1 MPGAPAKSPLP
12 LFRSDAQ
19 ARLLARL
26 FVTRPDRPSTL
37 TSLSQEIGIPLSTLQ
52 REVEALEQS
61 GLVSSDR
68 VGNARLVRPNEESP
82 FFSDLHS
89 LLLKAFGPVAV
100 LSSLLRDVQG
110 VERAL
115 IFGSWA
121 RRYQGEPGPAPRDLD
136 LLVVGDISPHAVYGV
151 AREAERDL
159 QIDVNPVVVSK
170 DEWDS
175 PDGLVRRI
183 KSGPVVELPLDDAA

>member
-1 MPGAPAKSPLP
+1 MPRAPAKSPLP

-19 ARLLARL
+19 ARLLTRL
-26 FVTRPDRPSTL
+26 FVTRADRPSTL
-37 TSLSQEIGIPLSTLQ
+37 TSLGKEIGVPLSTLQ
-52 REVEALEQS
+52 REVEALEQA
-61 GLVSSDR
+61 GLVSSER

-82 FFSDLHS
+82 FFTDLYS

-110 VERAL
+110 VEKAL

-121 RRYQGEPGPAPRDLD
+121 RRYHGEPGPAPRDLD
-136 LLVVGDISPHAVYGV
+136 LLVVGEISPHTVYGV

-159 QIDVNPVVVSK
+159 QIDVNPVVVSE

-175 PDGLVRRI
+175 PKGLVRRI
-183 KSGPVVELPLDDAA
+183 KSGPVVELPVEDAA

>member
-1 MPGAPAKSPLP
+1 MPRAPAKSPLP

-19 ARLLARL
+19 ARLLTRL
-26 FVTRPDRPSTL
+26 FVTRADRPSTL
-37 TSLSQEIGIPLSTLQ
+37 TSLGKEIGVPLSTLQ
-52 REVEALEQS
+52 REVEALEQA
-61 GLVSSDR
+61 GLVSSER

-82 FFSDLHS
+82 FFTDLYS

-110 VERAL
+110 VQKAL

-121 RRYQGEPGPAPRDLD
+121 RRYHGEPGPAPRDLD
-136 LLVVGDISPHAVYGV
+136 LLVVGEISPHTVYGV

-159 QIDVNPVVVSK
+159 QIDVNPVVVSE

-175 PDGLVRRI
+175 PKGLVRRI
-183 KSGPVVELPLDDAA
+183 KSGPVVELPVEDAA